1 MQAFSTARQMD
12 MIPPGSKMAPKVLT
26 IIYYVEHGKPY
37 VLLGNQGIE
46 PVRGIDGT
54 EGRGK
59 G

>member
-1 MQAFSTARQMD
+1 MD